1 MAIKLIDN
9 GQEDWLSTLNSD
21 LSQISD
27 FTTWSTDGITVL
39 NGLGNGQKNLCWRKA
54 TQVVGDKKRVV
65 LEIAGY
71 VTIPNNIASNQHLD
85 IIQLASN
92 IYEPISTYFVQA
104 STVGGSA
111 ASDLEFDSN
120 TGKISITNGYSYAIG
135 NFGSYISM
143 IIVA

>member
-1 MAIKLIDN
+1 MAITQITA
-9 GQEDWLSTLNSD
+9 GQEDWLSVLNSD
-21 LSQISD
+21 LSQIGD
-27 FTTWSTDGITVL
+27 FTTWSTAGITVL
-39 NGLGNGQKNLCWRKA
+39 NGLGNSQNLCWRKA

-65 LEIAGY
+65 IEIAGY
-71 VTIPNNIASNQHLD
+71 VTIPSNIESNQHLD